1 MSYITIYFEDKPV
14 FLCDEI
20 TKEINEYRHHPDAV
34 FIDELSTA
42 AINSLLHEIK
52 KPQFH
57 AGIIYNKDFPKLKAD
72 FFKHFHLIVAAGGL
86 VKNEN
91 EEILMIFRRGKWDL
105 PKGKLNEGEQLEECA
120 LREVEEETGL
130 QNINLGFPLTITCHT
145 YHEGTKYMLKES
157 HWFTMNV
164 TGEQKLIP
172 QTEED
177 ILDIKWVE
185 QKDTTVYLPKA
196 YPLISDIM
204 EAAKQKNFISF

>member
-57 AGIIYNKDFPKLKAD
+57 AGIFYNTNFPKLKAS
-72 FFKHFHLIVAAGGL
+72 FFKHFQLIFAAGGL
-86 VKNEN
+86 VKNKN

-105 PKGKLNEGEQLEECA
+105 PKGKLDEGETLENCA
-120 LREVEEETGL
+120 KREVEEETGL
-130 QNINLGFPLTITCHT
+130 QNLEMIKPLKITYHT
-145 YHEGTKYMLKES
+145 YVQFGKHNLKET
-157 HWFTMNV
+157 HWYLMKA
-164 TGEQKLIP
+164 TGDEQFVP
-172 QTEED
+172 QTEEEISEIIWAKKED
-177 ILDIKWVE
+177 LK
-185 QKDTTVYLPKA
+185 KYLNNSFPTIEMVLK
-196 YPLISDIM
+196 
-204 EAAKQKNFISF
+204 EA